1 MVQQPDQYVSSNFKM
16 TDKKWGMEM
25 TNFVIDLASSFSNKS
40 DVQKYLD
47 AANGIVDKA
56 TYKYVLATYNTAQGK
71 KEDMPGTIRDVDFL
85 KPIKDRYMGEFIGA
99 YHNYQVFA
107 NDPDVVLKRNAKI
120 GEKVYEMLMQKLV
133 NELNA
138 KGVETG
144 KESKEVPDIDKW
156 LATAT
161 EDWSDDQVIDGQKRL
176 DLLNALVDAKGKYIQ
191 AYFYW
196 WACEEFYSYREVHKN
211 DVNFDI
217 ISPLEYFRVP
227 SGNQFV
233 EDDDFGM
240 RKYKL
245 SLPQVIDR
253 FREELSEKEMKYLTT
268 LNNTR
273 TGNNTAIVDFE
284 MIMQLDDFAQR
295 NINRQSGSFRKSF
308 TDKLWCTEIY
318 HAVYKT
324 PIKVGILTFM
334 APSGKVEEME
344 VDTDYEFDSEAGDID
359 IKWDHIN
366 QFWESY
372 RIGPM
377 DTGIYIKPRPIEV
390 QREKFNDSSICKN
403 PYNGISY
410 LMKDNEKAPIPYRV
424 LPYLALYRIYTLQ
437 QERAIAKFKSW
448 IMLPESLLSD
458 TDEMT
463 TEERLDQANKDG
475 TLPYDDTANANVA
488 NGVKEV
494 ATQAIV
500 QYVQII
506 DGILARLKA
515 DAWEVSNMNNA
526 RVGADKGGQAGKA
539 VTEYSYNQALT
550 GSVWHLEIFNNF
562 RERDYMANLD
572 YSKVA
577 WLDGKQ
583 GSFVDPNTNEVVYV
597 KVDGENHL
605 SQNLGVFVRNSNELD
620 AMAKQLKEVAFA
632 AAQNGNEDIAVEAIT
647 NKNISQLKQLVKD
660 AAKAKRDFEL
670 QMKDI
675 EGKNNIQVQ
684 QVAQQTKQL
693 ELDAKRYEVDGTW
706 QNNIDVALLETDRTL
721 AEWELRMTQD
731 TNGNGYVSG
740 TEMDTNAVEATKKV
754 IADQKQALAERKQAF
769 AETKFNKEHALKQKI
784 ANKPKPTTR

>member
-1 MVQQPDQYVSSNFKM
+1 MVQQPDQYVSSNFKR
-16 TDKKWGMEM
+16 TDKKWSIAM
-25 TNFVIDLASSFSNKS
+25 TNFVIDLASSFNNKS
-40 DVQKYLD
+40 DVQKYLN

-120 GEKVYEMLMQKLV
+120 GEQVYSMLMQKLV

-138 KGVETG
+138 KGVDTG

-156 LATAT
+156 LETAT
-161 EDWSDDQVIDGQKRL
+161 EDWSDDQVIEGQKRL
-176 DLLNALVDAKGKYIQ
+176 DLLNALTDAKGKYIQ

-196 WACEEFYSYREVHKN
+196 WACEEVYSYREVHKN
-211 DVNFDI
+211 DVSFDI

-233 EDDDFGM
+233 EDDDYGM

-245 SLPQVIDR
+245 SLSQIIDR
-253 FREELSEKEMKYLTT
+253 FREELSDKEMKYLVT
-268 LNNTR
+268 LNNTK
-273 TGNNTAIVDFE
+273 TSNNTAVVDLD
-284 MIMQLDDFAQR
+284 MIMRLDDFAER
-295 NINRQSGSFRKSF
+295 GINRESGSFHKSF
-308 TDKLWCTEIY
+308 TDKLWCADIWHT
-318 HAVYKT
+318 VYKT
-324 PIKVGILTFM
+324 PIKVGILTFT
-334 APSGKVEEME
+334 APTGKVEEME
-344 VDTDYEFDSEAGDID
+344 VDEDYEFDSESGDID
-359 IKWDHIN
+359 IKWEYIN

-377 DTGIYIKPRPIEV
+377 DTGIYLKPRPIEV

-448 IMLPESLLSD
+448 LLVPETILSD

-475 TLPYDDTANANVA
+475 TLPYNNTQDANVA
-488 NGVKEV
+488 NGIKEV
-494 ATQAIV
+494 ATQAVV
-500 QYVQII
+500 QYVTVL
-506 DGILARLKA
+506 DGVLARLKA
-515 DAWEVSNMNNA
+515 DAWEVANMNNA
-526 RVGADKGGQAGKA
+526 RVGADQPSGAGKA

-572 YSKVA
+572 FSKVA
-577 WLDGKQ
+577 WIDGKQ
-583 GSFVDPNTNEVVYV
+583 GSFVDPTTNEVVYV

-620 AMAKQLKEVAFA
+620 AMAKQLKDVAFA

-647 NKNISQLKQLVKD
+647 NKNISKLKRIIKD

-670 QMKDI
+670 QMKNV
-675 EGKNNIQVQ
+675 EGQNATQAQ
-684 QVAQQTKQL
+684 QVIQQTEQVKA
-693 ELDAKRYEVDGTW
+693 DAKKYEIDTKC
-706 QNNIDVALLETDRTL
+706 QNNIDIALLETDRTL

-740 TEMDTNAVEATKKV
+740 EEMGTDQVEATKKV

-769 AETKFNKEHALKQKI
+769 AEHKFNKEHALKQKI
-784 ANKPKPTTR
+784 ANKPNPTKR